1 MMRLIATPAL
11 VAMLMTTACMHTPE
25 ETDPVETA
33 QPVEETREPAEVQ
46 ETTPPTT
53 RERAQRAIQ
62 LLGEGKEA
70 PAMVELEAILAE
82 KTKDRTAL
90 KLRDQILKD
99 PGELL
104 GESHKTYTV
113 KEGET
118 TSSLAHR
125 FLGDP
130 LLFYAFSR
138 YNNLEAPNRLM
149 MGQVLKLPD
158 RSVEQQEAQVKTV
171 EGPKPPVDTEVV
183 SSEDAAAANALRL
196 EALEELNAGEAETA
210 MALLRSAL
218 ALNSNNP
225 NIAADLAK
233 VERIQ
238 AALTKS
244 R

>member
-1 MMRLIATPAL
+1 
-11 VAMLMTTACMHTPE
+11 
-25 ETDPVETA
+25 
-33 QPVEETREPAEVQ
+33 
-46 ETTPPTT
+46 
-53 RERAQRAIQ
+53 
-62 LLGEGKEA
+62 
-70 PAMVELEAILAE
+70 MVELEAILAE
-82 KTKDRTAL
+82 KPQDRTAL

>member
-11 VAMLMTTACMHTPE
+11 AAMLLTTACMHTPE
-25 ETDPVETA
+25 ETNPVETA
-33 QPVEETREPAEVQ
+33 QPVEETLEPAEVQ
-46 ETTPPTT
+46 ETTPLTT

-82 KTKDRTAL
+82 KPQDGVAL
-90 KLRDQILKD
+90 KLRDQIQKD
-99 PGELL
+99 PEELL
-104 GESHKTYTV
+104 GEGHKTYTV

-118 TSSLAHR
+118 TSSLAQR

-149 MGQVLKLPD
+149 VGQVLKLPD
-158 RSVEQQEAQVKTV
+158 GSVEQSEPPAEAV
-171 EGPKPPVDTEVV
+171 EVPKPPVETEIV

-196 EALEELNAGEAETA
+196 EALEELNAGEAENA
-210 MALLRSAL
+210 MALLRRAL

>member
-1 MMRLIATPAL
+1 MMKLIATPAL
-11 VAMLMTTACMHTPE
+11 AAMLMTTACMHTPE
-25 ETDPVETA
+25 ETGPVETG
-33 QPVEETREPAEVQ
+33 QPVEETLDPAEVQ

-62 LLGEGKEA
+62 LLGEGKEM

-82 KTKDRTAL
+82 KPQDKIAL

-138 YNNLEAPNRLM
+138 YNNLQAPNRLM
-149 MGQVLKLPD
+149 VGQVLKLPD
-158 RSVEQQEAQVKTV
+158 RSVEQPEAQVKTV
-171 EGPKPPVDTEVV
+171 EGPKPPVETEVV
-183 SSEDAAAANALRL
+183 SSEDAATANALRL

-210 MALLRSAL
+210 MTLLRRAL